1 MESIDPAAQGL
12 SALAQEMGR
21 DVADSLF
28 EHVTSSFSSRLEQL
42 ICLMIGGDFP
52 TLAPQTSADD
62 WVAVEQVTAEEW
74 LSWTGLEQYSGL
86 FAQARVHEGT
96 VYLHSYTGNWFQLA
110 GVRVTDELL
119 IDHTPRLHQLSPT

>member
-1 MESIDPAAQGL
+1 MISDPALGQMAEELG
-12 SALAQEMGR
+12 AELAEIYTAR
-21 DVADSLF
+21 ITD
-28 EHVTSSFSSRLEQL
+28 SFSSRLEQL
-42 ICLMIGGDFP
+42 ICLMLGGDFP

-86 FAQARVHEGT
+86 FAQARVHEGS
-96 VYLHSYTGNWFQLA
+96 VYLHSYSGNWFQLA